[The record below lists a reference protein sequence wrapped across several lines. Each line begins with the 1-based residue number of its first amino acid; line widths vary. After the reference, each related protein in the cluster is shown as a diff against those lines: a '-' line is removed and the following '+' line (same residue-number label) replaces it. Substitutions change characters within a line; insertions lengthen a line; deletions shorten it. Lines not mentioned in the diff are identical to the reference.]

1 MNTDLVLSRIVQLVR
16 QLVLLTEV
24 RRRLKITDGD
34 NFDYEKRNELKYG
47 ENIILM
53 MIRIVLQLAMEIIR
67 YHDDYEKDQFDDNN
81 LWCLVG

>member
-53 MIRIVLQLAMEIIR
+53 MIRFVLQLAMEIIR